1 MNLPNKLTM
10 FRIFMIPVFM
20 LVLIFNWPAGG
31 AIVLGAHIYWSHVL
45 AAVIFAVASI
55 TDFLDGHIARSRNL
69 VTNFGKFA
77 DPLAD
82 KMLTMTAFVFLISLN
97 LAPAWVVAIIV
108 CRELAV
114 TGLRLILAEN
124 KGQVLA
130 AKMPGKIKTTTQML
144 SIIFL
149 LLGDVYCMI
158 QPHLPIRLP
167 CFDFTPIICPTFGG
181 WLLKGYLTD
190 FGCYKLS
197 WCDGRCVQGPGTYS
211 PRRADPRLLAIPASC
226 RRVAAYSPN

>member
-20 LVLIFNWPAGG
+20 LLLIFRNATGG
-31 AIVLGAHIYWSHVL
+31 YTAPTGIVSGTTISWLQ
-45 AAVIFAVASI
+45 VIAMVVFAVASA
-55 TDFLDGHIARSRNL
+55 TDWLDGHIARARHL

-82 KMLTMTAFVFLISLN
+82 KMLTMTAFIFLVSLN

-114 TGLRLILAEN
+114 TGLRLIVVEN
-124 KGQVLA
+124 DGEVIA
-130 AKMPGKIKTTTQML
+130 AKMPGKIKTTAQML

-149 LLGDVYCMI
+149 LVGDPWYIGTVLLYVALVFAVYSGCDYF
-158 QPHLPIRLP
+158 HSSWGV
-167 CFDFTPIICPTFGG
+167 F
-181 WLLKGYLTD
+181 KG
-190 FGCYKLS
+190 S
-197 WCDGRCVQGPGTYS
+197 M
-211 PRRADPRLLAIPASC
+211 
-226 RRVAAYSPN
+226 